1 MAKHPLSHHE
11 ELRLDYLR
19 KNIHYLNEK
28 EKTEL
33 DYLEYLKKGEERV
46 NAPSPLEEE
55 ASNLPECS
63 LGDSC
68 REVAPLV
75 EEEDLLPVYPTLSRK
90 ERLKKSKKNKATSVT
105 EDSSSQPPKKPFFK
119 RLLSFVFWGLLI
131 LLLALGAMFV
141 KGMISVDN
149 KPATE
154 QFAGQATQD
163 GINILILGTD
173 GRVGQ
178 STGETRT
185 DTVMVLNVNNS
196 SNKIK
201 LVSFMRDTLV
211 TIGGEGDYKLNSA
224 YTFGEQNGGLGAEN
238 VRQVLKEN
246 FDIDIQYYALVD
258 FASFA
263 SAIDTLFPSGVT
275 IDAQFSTIDG
285 ETVSSVEAPN
295 DLRLEENAPA
305 YQTIQVGPQQMDGK
319 TLLNYA
325 RFRSDD
331 EGDFGRTRRQQ
342 EVLDAIISQAQNP
355 TKLFSGA
362 EALGKIYSMTSTN
375 VPLAFPLLRGPGIL
389 LDAHNGIERV
399 TIPENHD
406 WIDEY
411 DNYGG
416 MGLKIDFYKYQEVLR
431 ELGLR

>member
-33 DYLEYLKKGEERV
+33 DYLEYLKKGEEQV
-46 NAPSPLEEE
+46 IAPSPLEEE
-55 ASNLPECS
+55 ASNLPEFS
-63 LGDSC
+63 LEDSW
-68 REVAPLV
+68 REVVPLV
-75 EEEDLLPVYPTLSRK
+75 EEEDLLPAYPTLSRK

-119 RLLSFVFWGLLI
+119 RLLSFIFWGLLI

-141 KGMISVDN
+141 KGMNSVDN

-263 SAIDTLFPSGVT
+263 SAIDTLFPSGVA
-275 IDAQFSTIDG
+275 IDTQFSTIDG

-342 EVLDAIISQAQNP
+342 QVLDAIIQQAQDP

-389 LDAHNGIERV
+389 LDAPNGIERV

-431 ELGLR
+431 GLGLR

>member
-33 DYLEYLKKGEERV
+33 DYLEYLEKGEERV
-46 NAPSPLEEE
+46 IAPSPLEEE
-55 ASNLPECS
+55 ASNLPEFS
-63 LGDSC
+63 LGDSW

-75 EEEDLLPVYPTLSRK
+75 EEEDLLPAYPTLSRK

-201 LVSFMRDTLV
+201 IVSFMRDTLV

-331 EGDFGRTRRQQ
+331 EG
-342 EVLDAIISQAQNP
+342 
-355 TKLFSGA
+355 
-362 EALGKIYSMTSTN
+362 
-375 VPLAFPLLRGPGIL
+375 
-389 LDAHNGIERV
+389 
-399 TIPENHD
+399 
-406 WIDEY
+406 
-411 DNYGG
+411 G